1 MRTGAILC
9 ACVCVEFVHATW
21 HHLCL
26 CTRTGGCGSA
36 SRRSGR
42 DREREREREREKFID
57 NRERGNR
64 QMNIEKERDFWD
76 DTPSRGFQVGEVILF
91 VCVSAHVAT

>member
-1 MRTGAILC
+1 MTNLRDFSAHIIARPASIATAATAC
-9 ACVCVEFVHATW
+9 AHRCDFVCVCVCVEFVHATW

-57 NRERGNR
+57 NREREETDR
-64 QMNIEKERDFWD
+64 
-76 DTPSRGFQVGEVILF
+76 
-91 VCVSAHVAT
+91 